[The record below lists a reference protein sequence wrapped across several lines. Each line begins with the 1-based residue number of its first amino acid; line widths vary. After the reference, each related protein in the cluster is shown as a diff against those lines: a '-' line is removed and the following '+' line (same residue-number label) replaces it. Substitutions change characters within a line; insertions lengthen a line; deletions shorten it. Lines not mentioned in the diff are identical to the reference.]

1 MSANLGET
9 RSPWQQVADA
19 IDRAAGLVDQIPGW
33 HGYRCAP
40 ETDLELRAVAALMQ
54 RAELYLRSAAAKEAP
69 RLEAIEAD
77 FQARGELPPWSR
89 NTKRVAEDAD

>member
-19 IDRAAGLVDQIPGW
+19 IDRVAGLIDQIPGSY
-33 HGYRCAP
+33 GYQCAP
-40 ETDLELRAVAALMQ
+40 ETDLELSAVAALTQ
-54 RAELYLRSAAAKEAP
+54 RAELYLRSAAAREAP
-69 RLEAIEAD
+69 RLEVIEAD
-77 FQARGELPPWSR
+77 FRARGELPPWTR